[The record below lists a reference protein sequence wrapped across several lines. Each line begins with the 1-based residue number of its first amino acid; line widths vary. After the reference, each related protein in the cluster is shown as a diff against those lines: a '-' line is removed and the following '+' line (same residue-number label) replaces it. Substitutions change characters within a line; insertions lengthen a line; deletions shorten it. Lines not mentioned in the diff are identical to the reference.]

1 MAALVSVF
9 AIVVLSLL
17 ITRFAVLVLVVT
29 GLSRES
35 ARFQAR
41 SALTGSGFTTSE
53 SEAVVDH
60 PVRRRAIMRLMLIG
74 NAGIV
79 TVVASLV
86 LSFRGGSGDERL
98 VRAAVLVAGLALL
111 WWLSRRDWVD
121 RRLTALMARFL
132 R

>member
-41 SALTGSGFTTSE
+41 SALTGSEFTTSE

-60 PVRRRAIMRLMLIG
+60 PVRRSVIMRLMLIG

-79 TVVASLV
+79 TVIASLV
-86 LSFRGGSGDERL
+86 LSFRGARRTSACSAPRCSSRGWDCCGGFRVATGST
-98 VRAAVLVAGLALL
+98 AA
-111 WWLSRRDWVD
+111 
-121 RRLTALMARFL
+121 
-132 R
+132 

>member
-29 GLSRES
+29 GLSWES

-60 PVRRRAIMRLMLIG
+60 PVRRRVIMRLMLIG

-79 TVVASLV
+79 TVIASLV
-86 LSFRGGSGDERL
+86 LSFRGGSADERL
-98 VRAAVLVAGLALL
+98 LRAPC
-111 WWLSRRDWVD
+111 
-121 RRLTALMARFL
+121 
-132 R
+132 